1 MSSAS
6 FAYYLGPTKAS
17 IRMKV
22 ARLTEI
28 QSKGMMNRA
37 YDGDDYNDP
46 DFDDH
51 RYDDELDDD
60 MDYGDEWGYE
70 DDEPEYDEDDAT
82 EEDTS
87 DDEIEIDR
95 TDPAQ
100 VVHDPEDEVE
110 QDGQTHNIDDD
121 QSELSWIDGPQND
134 FSEDGEVDAAQ
145 SEADV
150 AAPADDVVPV
160 ATTIVTLPDPA
171 PPRPRPS
178 PPSDM
183 ARQEIRLRRR
193 VPILAP
199 RPHDASVIFDGGT
212 PSFLQLNCIHSWRR
226 KMLYATEYSYSRCK
240 GCTYRANSWTNFCS
254 ICGLVACDW
263 CTQSFRYRFLAE
275 WECAASMVDVFI
287 WAEKGVVP
295 FKTERRRKVKKVED
309 EIWADRDE
317 DMLGLA
323 RLIKVFEAQLSEL
336 QPFLYYDFGI
346 SSLFEELELEMLK
359 EYWAVTEEDVGI
371 PGLTMTFD
379 LARNFFAPLR
389 WDEST

>member
-28 QSKGMMNRA
+28 QSRGLNRLGQQQLSHAITQYDAA
-37 YDGDDYNDP
+37 YDGDGYNDP

-51 RYDDELDDD
+51 GYHDELDDD
-60 MDYGDEWGYE
+60 IDYGDERGYE
-70 DDEPEYDEDDAT
+70 DDELEYDEDNAT
-82 EEDTS
+82 DEDTS
-87 DDEIEIDR
+87 DDEIETDP

-100 VVHDPEDEVE
+100 VVHDPEDEAE
-110 QDGQTHNIDDD
+110 QDGQTHNVDDD

-150 AAPADDVVPV
+150 VAPADDVVPV
-160 ATTIVTLPDPA
+160 GITIVTLPDPA

-212 PSFLQLNCIHSWRR
+212 PSFLQLNSI
-226 KMLYATEYSYSRCK
+226 
-240 GCTYRANSWTNFCS
+240 RAAKDVHIVRIVGQTSAV
-254 ICGLVACDW
+254 CGLVACDW
-263 CTQSFRYRFLAE
+263 CSQSFRYRFLAE
-275 WECAASMVDVFI
+275 WECAASMVNVFI

-336 QPFLYYDFGI
+336 QPFLYYGFGI
-346 SSLFEELELEMLK
+346 SSLFEELELEMRK
-359 EYWAVTEEDVGI
+359 EYWAVTEEDVGM

-379 LARNFFAPLR
+379 LARNFSAPLR